1 MAWHFQQGKG
11 HSRGTWRLVDSCGVQ
26 VWLHHTITRPSI
38 DTGRCAESGEAAAPG
53 PHWWVATDGADP
65 RVSAAS
71 SLVLIHV
78 ISLRLFNAVP
88 LSFAR
93 AKLSAGT
100 QIASFCVPAGLCT
113 SA

>member
-1 MAWHFQQGKG
+1 M
-11 HSRGTWRLVDSCGVQ
+11 
-26 VWLHHTITRPSI
+26 
-38 DTGRCAESGEAAAPG
+38 
-53 PHWWVATDGADP
+53 ATDSFPLHLATL
-65 RVSAAS
+65 AS

-88 LSFAR
+88 HSFAR

-113 SA
+113 SARPEASSNINAWLGLIKRGEAAAGGRRRVGLGASLGKLLVL